1 MGRTAPTYRL
11 LTESEIQKWNQFR
24 KALRKKDREAFD
36 ELMRK
41 VRVHASASS
50 YMAPLDVF
58 DAMCLAV
65 LLEHEKEIAALKKRV
80 EHVSD

>member
-65 LLEHEKEIAALKKRV
+65 LKKRV